1 MRADNRVLTEEEAFA
16 RVPVGERVLLLPHC
30 LRPSED
36 CPGKVTRDGL
46 QCTPDCPHRE
56 SCAIGVLRD
65 EAERLGYKGVC
76 VAPGGA
82 MALRF
87 VKEVA
92 PKGILA
98 VACYKELLEG
108 VQAVEEVPAGEKPA
122 ILTLPLLRDGC
133 VDTEVDADE
142 ALRLLRLGTKHP

>member
-1 MRADNRVLTEEEAFA
+1 
-16 RVPVGERVLLLPHC
+16 
-30 LRPSED
+30 
-36 CPGKVTRDGL
+36 
-46 QCTPDCPHRE
+46 
-56 SCAIGVLRD
+56 
-65 EAERLGYKGVC
+65 
-76 VAPGGA
+76 